1 MLWLETERG
10 SYRLGDA
17 VKVGVFARG
26 FEEPGWQGERCFKLW
41 AVNPSGVPR
50 ELTVASGGG
59 EECAAVEF
67 LPGETGVYTV
77 AAAVTGEVNFSARAY
92 FCVERERNLLPPPVG
107 EGLVIAPVWYE
118 GSYLNW
124 PVCLETRFN
133 GERFKK
139 RRVTVFPGFWQG
151 EKLYR
156 VTDMAGRFLL
166 DGRNWCYWK
175 RGKEK
180 EPGVIFSPWGVAWVV
195 RADYTSPEGARHV
208 ATCTVCPEQGH
219 LS

>member
-1 MLWLETERG
+1 MLWLETGRG

-26 FEEPGWQGERCFKLW
+26 FENLPWQGERQFRIW
-41 AVNPSGVPR
+41 AINPSGAFKELEVVP
-50 ELTVASGGG
+50 GGG

-67 LPGETGVYTV
+67 LPVETGVYTV

-107 EGLVIAPVWYE
+107 KGLVIAPVWYE
-118 GSYLNW
+118 GSYLSW

-139 RRVTVFPGFWQG
+139 GQVTVFPGFWRG

-156 VTDMAGRFLL
+156 VTDMAGQFLL

-180 EPGVIFSPWGVAWVV
+180 EPGVIFSPWGLAWLVLV
-195 RADYTSPEGARHV
+195 DYTSPEGDRHV
-208 ATCTVCPEQGH
+208 ATCTVCPEQGCF
-219 LS
+219 S

>member
-17 VKVGVFARG
+17 VKVGIFARG

-50 ELTVASGGG
+50 ELTVVPGGG

-139 RRVTVFPGFWQG
+139 GRVTLFPGFWRG

-156 VTDMAGRFLL
+156 VTDMAGQFLL

-180 EPGVIFSPWGVAWVV
+180 EPGVIFSPWGLAWLVLV
-195 RADYTSPEGARHV
+195 DYTSPEGERHV
-208 ATCTVCPEQGH
+208 ATCTFCPDH
-219 LS
+219 PFYS